1 MRGVLFD
8 KDGTLIDFNAT
19 WLPLYREAARRL
31 SDGDHERAEDMLAS
45 TGYDRATGQFASGSV
60 LTVGTT
66 DQMISVWRPDLGG
79 SALETAIAET
89 DRMFAER
96 AAEHVTPITDLAQLF
111 SRLKNDG
118 FHLGIATNDCTEAA
132 VACFEHLGLAS
143 QLDYITGYDGVERAK
158 PAADM
163 GLAFAAACDI
173 APDGVVV
180 VGDNPHDLEMGVAA
194 GAGFNIGVLSGTSLA
209 EDFAHVADVVLNSVA
224 ELPEILADRFSLP
237 Q

>member
-19 WLPLYREAARRL
+19 WLPLYRAAALRL
-31 SDGDHERAEDMLAS
+31 SDGDDGRADAMLAS
-45 TGYDRATGQFASGSV
+45 TGYDAQTGQFASGSV

-66 DQMISVWRPDLGG
+66 VQMISVWRPDLEG
-79 SALETAIAET
+79 SALLAAIADT
-89 DRMFAER
+89 DRMFAEG
-96 AAEHVTPITDLAQLF
+96 AADHITPITDLAGLF
-111 SRLKNDG
+111 SRLKDDG
-118 FHLGIATNDCTEAA
+118 FHLGIATNDCTHAA
-132 VACFEHLGLAS
+132 VTCFEHLGLAS
-143 QLDYITGYDGVERAK
+143 QLDYITGYDGVEQAK

-163 GLAFAAACDI
+163 GLAFAEACGIDPGGI
-173 APDGVVV
+173 VV

-209 EDFAHVADVVLNSVA
+209 EDFGHVADLVMNSVA
-224 ELPEILADRFSLP
+224 DLPDVLADRFSVP

>member
-19 WLPLYREAARRL
+19 WLPLYRAAALRL
-31 SDGDHERAEDMLAS
+31 SDGDDGRADAMLAS
-45 TGYDRATGQFASGSV
+45 TGYDRETGQFASGSV

-66 DQMISVWRPDLGG
+66 DQMISVWRPDLDGA
-79 SALETAIAET
+79 ALRAAVV
-89 DRMFAER
+89 DADQMFAEG
-96 AAEHVTPITDLAQLF
+96 AADHVTPITDLARLF
-111 SRLKNDG
+111 ARLKNDG
-118 FHLGIATNDCTEAA
+118 FHLGIATNDCTQAA
-132 VACFEHLGLAS
+132 IACFEHLGLAS
-143 QLDYITGYDGVERAK
+143 ELDYITGYDGVEQAK

-163 GLAFAAACDI
+163 GLAFAEACSIDPGGI
-173 APDGVVV
+173 VV

-209 EDFAHVADVVLNSVA
+209 EDFADIADMVVDSVAD
-224 ELPEILADRFSLP
+224 LPDILADRFAVP